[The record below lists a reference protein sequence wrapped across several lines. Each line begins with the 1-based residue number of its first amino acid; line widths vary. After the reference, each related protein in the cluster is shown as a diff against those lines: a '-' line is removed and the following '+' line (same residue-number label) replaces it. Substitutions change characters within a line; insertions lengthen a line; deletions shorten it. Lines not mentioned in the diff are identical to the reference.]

1 MTLLQQLQSKIQK
14 AKYPCGECEGIG
26 TYTLHYAN
34 PSAPPG
40 GKNSTEMHCTT
51 CKGAERHTGK
61 GETME
66 ERFEREF
73 GGFIQDIEMP
83 KREALEFMQKEI
95 AHERQR
101 ALQEQREAMVEVVE
115 GIIQEERFAGAP
127 YALNEVIK
135 AIKNLE

>member
-1 MTLLQQLQSKIQK
+1 MTPLQQLQSKIQK
-14 AKYPCGECEGIG
+14 AKYPCGECEGKQKNPIQG
-26 TYTLHYAN
+26 YTIFDC
-34 PSAPPG
+34 P
-40 GKNSTEMHCTT
+40 T